1 MVKLPNHIPSE
12 QAPLLYCWCMQ
23 LPRLRRQFSVS
34 KEILDLLVMLAV
46 AINYSG
52 AGEVEGVKVANET
65 CPLYAGLDQELGNI
79 STGVVA

>member
-1 MVKLPNHIPSE
+1 
-12 QAPLLYCWCMQ
+12 
-23 LPRLRRQFSVS
+23 
-34 KEILDLLVMLAV
+34 MLAV